1 MVTAGWAEAAGTPA
15 ASALARALERGD
27 QIAKLRVLID
37 AHVVAE
43 DDNLVADGLNSFE
56 RRCLGKLSDAKS

>member
-1 MVTAGWAEAAGTPA
+1 VHAIATSSTPA

-27 QIAKLRVLID
+27 QIAKLRLLID

-43 DDNLVADGLNSFE
+43 DDNLVADGLDSFE
-56 RRCLGKLSDAKS
+56 RRCLGKLADTRA